1 MRAAKSGLGFVVVA
15 LLVILALGVA
25 CGGDDQQR
33 EPEVASTATA
43 GPTAPTPIPTWVA
56 VTTAKITTDDLN
68 VRSGPSTTEPVL
80 GRLQPGDEVPVS
92 GRWQGG
98 QWLAL
103 TGIGWT
109 AYAADWATLGI
120 EYRAL
125 PTVADP
131 EKNFAFSG
139 PLHPPDVRAGI
150 PVVDQVVDAVV
161 RGDRSGLVQMAQPPA
176 ATPTPTPAAPA
187 TEPCLDGTLPA
198 SRFAEHIDAFFA
210 SEVVAGAALRLYG
223 VVRGPMRQDGSADYV
238 AVFAFDRGE
247 GRQVWIAPDGRITQF
262 SLGCSPALPGTMLK
276 ATPGE
281 PFFWFRPPLPAPLH
295 PVP

>member
-1 MRAAKSGLGFVVVA
+1 M
-15 LLVILALGVA
+15 
-25 CGGDDQQR
+25 
-33 EPEVASTATA
+33 
-43 GPTAPTPIPTWVA
+43 
-56 VTTAKITTDDLN
+56 
-68 VRSGPSTTEPVL
+68 RSGPSTTEPVV

-109 AYAADWATLGI
+109 AYAADWATLGV

-125 PTVADP
+125 PTVSDP
-131 EKNFAFSG
+131 EKNFAFTG
-139 PLHPPDVRAGI
+139 PVHAPDVRAGI

-161 RGDRSGLVQMAQPPA
+161 RGDRQGLANMVQPPA
-176 ATPTPTPAAPA
+176 ATPTPTPGVAE
-187 TEPCLDGTLPA
+187 TGPCLDGMLPA
-198 SRFAEHIDAFFA
+198 SRFAEHLDAFFT
-210 SEVVAGAALRLYG
+210 SQVVSGDAGRALRLYG
-223 VVRGPMRQDGSADYV
+223 VVPGSVRQDGSSDYV
-238 AVFAFDRGE
+238 VVFAFVRGE

-262 SLGCSPALPGTMLK
+262 SLGCTPTLPGTMLK

-281 PFFWFRPPLPAPLH
+281 PFFWFRPPLPPPLH